1 MKTRALTALF
11 FLGLLSLTVIVGV
24 DPALSVC
31 GQINEIR
38 ILGNVTVNQKEV
50 SLLEICD
57 PVTLPV
63 EWKSIMGGLNIG
75 EAPAAGSEK
84 FIDPGRLRT
93 YLDSLL
99 DSNGIKPSDVKFEI
113 PEKIVVRRQS
123 TQVTQEWIEDI
134 FRKFIFEN
142 SPWNRQDINIQRV
155 RFSGVTLIPAG
166 KMTCDVRAY
175 SSKERFIGNV
185 TVIVDVYVDDEK
197 VSTLSVV
204 GKVEVCANVYH
215 ASRPLKQN
223 EMLTAA
229 DLEVHK
235 MNITEAAD
243 RFATSHE
250 QAENRRV
257 LRNIGVHQ
265 PLELKDLDKP
275 LVLKR
280 GDPVKIVYEEPGLSV
295 TAKGQANA
303 DAGVGDTLVV
313 INVSSNKTVY
323 CKVVDSRTV
332 EAVH

>member
-1 MKTRALTALF
+1 MTPGAFF
-11 FLGLLSLTVIVGV
+11 FLGLLLSAAVEFM
-24 DPALSVC
+24 DPAWSVC
-31 GQINEIR
+31 GPISEIHVLR
-38 ILGNVTVNQKEV
+38 NVTVNQKEV

-57 PVTLPV
+57 PATLPG

-93 YLDSLL
+93 YLDSML
-99 DSNGIKPSDVKFEI
+99 DSNGIKPLDVKIDI
-113 PEKIVVRRQS
+113 PEKIVVKRQS
-123 TQVTQEWIEDI
+123 TPVTQEWIEEV
-134 FRKFIFEN
+134 FKKFILEN
-142 SPWNRQDINIQRV
+142 SPWNQQDINIQRV
-155 RFSGVTLIPAG
+155 RFSGVALIPTG
-166 KMTCDVRAY
+166 KMTYEIRAF

-185 TVIVDVYVDDEK
+185 TAIVDLYVDGERA
-197 VSTLSVV
+197 SSLSVV
-204 GKVEVCANVYH
+204 GKVEVYANVYH

-223 EMLTAA
+223 EMLSAA

-235 MNITEAAD
+235 INITEAAD
-243 RFATSHE
+243 RFATLPD

-257 LRNIGVHQ
+257 LRNVGVHQ

-303 DAGVGDTLVV
+303 DGGVGDTLAV

-323 CKVVDSRTV
+323 CKVVDAWTV
-332 EAVH
+332 RAMR